1 MTELKTVEGKEV
13 VTRIT
18 AIKRFFNMDA
28 KQALTEVKELKN
40 ADPIG
45 YAWMGEAA
53 AEALGLQIDLNNIG

>member
-1 MTELKTVEGKEV
+1 MTELKTVGSKEI

-28 KQALTEVKELKN
+28 KQALAEVKELKN

-45 YAWMGEAA
+45 YDWMGKVCAD
-53 AEALGLQIDLNNIG
+53 ALNLQIDQNNIG